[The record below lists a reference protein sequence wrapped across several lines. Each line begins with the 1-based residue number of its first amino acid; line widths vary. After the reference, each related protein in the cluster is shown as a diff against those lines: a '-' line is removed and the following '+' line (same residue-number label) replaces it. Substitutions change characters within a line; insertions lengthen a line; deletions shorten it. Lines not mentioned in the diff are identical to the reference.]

1 MRTRIYFV
9 RHAEAQSNANPDFD
23 ASKGALDNL
32 TEKGQSQAV
41 QLALRFQHIPVE
53 AIYSSAILRAELTA
67 KEIGIVTGLEPKI
80 LPYIKEIKGSFPD
93 KFLFKNVPEDV
104 MIEEVRKIV
113 HHPIWL
119 PEMDETFNSFKSRIV
134 ELKNFLESL
143 EYKHVVV
150 VSHARFIKAFAS
162 YIMLG
167 ELLTEE
173 LSAEISLRLTVGNTA
188 VSKFEY
194 NHDKAKWRIENW
206 NDEVH
211 LG

>member
-41 QLALRFQHIPVE
+41 QLARRFQHIPVE
-53 AIYSSAILRAELTA
+53 AIYSSVILRAELTA
-67 KEIGIVTGLEPKI
+67 KEIGIVTGLESKI

-119 PEMDETFNSFKSRIV
+119 LEMDETFDSFKSRIV

-150 VSHARFIKAFAS
+150 VSHAI
-162 YIMLG
+162 
-167 ELLTEE
+167 
-173 LSAEISLRLTVGNTA
+173 
-188 VSKFEY
+188 
-194 NHDKAKWRIENW
+194 
-206 NDEVH
+206 
-211 LG
+211 